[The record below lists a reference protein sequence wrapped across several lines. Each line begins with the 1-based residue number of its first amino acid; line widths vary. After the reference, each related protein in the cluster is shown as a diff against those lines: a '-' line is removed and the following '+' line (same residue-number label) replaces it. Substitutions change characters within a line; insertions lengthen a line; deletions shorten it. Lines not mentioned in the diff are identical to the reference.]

1 MTTPMSADDQFYR
14 EYILDHYKNPRNF
27 GRLEHPD
34 ITHEED
40 NPLCGDVVG
49 MDFRVKDGM
58 IEDVRFHGRGCAI
71 SQASASLL
79 TERLKGMPLDDAKKI
94 NKDDVLGELGIEIS
108 PARIK
113 CALLSLKVL
122 KVGAYGL
129 AGDDGRG
136 VIDGDDR
143 TDEAPF
149 RDLKVDDDQEADRRR
164 TTTSWTCARTGSGTR
179 ATAGRAAR
187 RAEPILANPTGAEV
201 QGRDDL
207 RLRRWAS
214 ARPSRRRWPSRSA

>member
-1 MTTPMSADDQFYR
+1 MSSAADDQFYR

-27 GRLEHPD
+27 GRLERPD
-34 ITHEED
+34 VTHEED

-49 MDFRVKDGM
+49 MDFRIKDGV

-79 TERLKGMPLDDAKKI
+79 TERLKGMPLDEAKKI
-94 NKDDVLGELGIEIS
+94 DKQDVLRELGIDIS

-129 AGDDGRG
+129 A
-136 VIDGDDR
+136 
-143 TDEAPF
+143 DE
-149 RDLKVDDDQEADRRR
+149 DEDE
-164 TTTSWTCARTGSGTR
+164 
-179 ATAGRAAR
+179 
-187 RAEPILANPTGAEV
+187 E
-201 QGRDDL
+201 
-207 RLRRWAS
+207 
-214 ARPSRRRWPSRSA
+214 

>member
-1 MTTPMSADDQFYR
+1 MSSKPLSADDQFYR
-14 EYILDHYKNPRNF
+14 EYILDHYKNPRNY
-27 GRLEHPD
+27 GRLERPD

-49 MDFRVKDGM
+49 MDFSIKDGV
-58 IEDVRFHGRGCAI
+58 IDDIRFHGRGCAI

-129 AGDDGRG
+129 AAGDD
-136 VIDGDDR
+136 
-143 TDEAPF
+143 E
-149 RDLKVDDDQEADRRR
+149 E
-164 TTTSWTCARTGSGTR
+164 
-179 ATAGRAAR
+179 
-187 RAEPILANPTGAEV
+187 
-201 QGRDDL
+201 
-207 RLRRWAS
+207 
-214 ARPSRRRWPSRSA
+214 